1 MVQKRCLLFS
11 LLFVVLVFASV
22 TTGYGAAPGFDDK
35 EIRIA
40 SWGPMTGP
48 AAPWGTV
55 NRGPAVICA
64 IVNEEGGIHGRK
76 LKHFA
81 RDDQYNPAQ
90 TKVVVKEL
98 VEKQGVFAFVA
109 GTGSACGL
117 AVKDYLA
124 ENKIIWMAPAISLKE
139 LISPVQPYIF
149 ALMPLYEDEASILTK
164 YVIEKLK
171 IKEIGVLYQ
180 NDSYGK
186 GALIGIRQRLE
197 KNGMKAVAEI
207 PIEATDKDL
216 SSYILKLKNSGAKAV
231 MMWLTPSAAVVALK
245 TAATVN
251 YKPQWVASETL
262 GDYGLMHKISGGL
275 WEGVITGAFVLPV
288 ESNNPLMVKYRKA
301 SAKYTPEERVSLF
314 YMAGSMFTEPL
325 VDALKRTGKNLSTE
339 AVLKT
344 LNSTKNFQG
353 IGPKVT
359 WTANQHQGT
368 DSIQIWKCGPNAST
382 ILLQDWTVNELAT
395 WKKK

>member
-1 MVQKRCLLFS
+1 MGKKRVLMLSFLVMVSMLAMS
-11 LLFVVLVFASV
+11 AVS
-22 TTGYGAAPGFDDK
+22 YGAAPGFDDK

-55 NRGPAVICA
+55 NRGPGVLCA

-109 GTGSACGL
+109 GTGSACGM
-117 AVKDYLA
+117 AVKDYLS
-124 ENKIIWMAPAISLKE
+124 ENKIIWVAPAISLKE
-139 LISPVQPYIF
+139 LISPVNPYIF

-164 YVIEKLK
+164 YVIEKMK
-171 IKEIGVLYQ
+171 VKEIGVLYQ
-180 NDSYGK
+180 NDAYGK
-186 GALIGIRQRLE
+186 AALGGIRQRLE
-197 KNGMKAVAEI
+197 KNNMKAVAEI
-207 PIEATDKDL
+207 PIEATEKDL
-216 SSYILKLKNSGAKAV
+216 SSQVLKLKNSGAKAV
-231 MMWLTPSAAVVALK
+231 MMWLTPSAGVIVLK
-245 TAATVN
+245 TAATVG

-262 GDYGLMHKISGGL
+262 SDFGLMHKISGGL
-275 WEGVITGAFVLPV
+275 WEGVITGAFVLPP
-288 ESNNPLMVKYRKA
+288 ESNHPLMVKYRNAIK
-301 SAKYTPEERVSLF
+301 KFTPEERPGLF
-314 YMAGSMFTEPL
+314 YIAGSMFTEPL
-325 VDALKRTGKNLSTE
+325 VDALKRAGKNLSTE
-339 AVLKT
+339 AALKA

-382 ILLQDWTVNELAT
+382 ILLQDWTANELAT
-395 WKKK
+395 WKK

>member
-1 MVQKRCLLFS
+1 MVQKRCLFFS
-11 LLFVVLVFASV
+11 LLLVVLVSTFATV
-22 TTGYGAAPGFDDK
+22 GYGAAPGFDDK

-76 LKHFA
+76 IKHFA

-98 VEKQGVFAFVA
+98 VEKQGIFAFVA

-164 YVIEKLK
+164 YVVEKLK

-186 GALIGIRQRLE
+186 GALIGIHQRLD
-197 KNGMKAVAEI
+197 KYGMKAVAEI
-207 PIEATDKDL
+207 PVEATDKDL

-275 WEGVITGAFVLPV
+275 WEGVITGAFLLPV
-288 ESNNPLMVKYRKA
+288 DSNNPLMVKYRNA
-301 SAKYTPEERVSLF
+301 SAKYTPEERISLF

-325 VDALKRTGKNLSTE
+325 IDALKRTGKKLSTE

-359 WTANQHQGT
+359 WTADQHQGT

>member
-1 MVQKRCLLFS
+1 MVKKRLFMFS
-11 LLFVVLVFASV
+11 FLVVVSIFVFSTVSFAV
-22 TTGYGAAPGFDDK
+22 PPGFDDK

-98 VEKQGVFAFVA
+98 VERQGIFAFVA

-139 LISPVQPYIF
+139 LIVPVQPYIF

-164 YVIEKLK
+164 YIIDKLK

-207 PIEATDKDL
+207 PVEATDKDL

-262 GDYGLMHKISGGL
+262 SDFGLMHKISGGL
-275 WEGVITGAFVLPV
+275 WEGVITGAFVLPP
-288 ESNNPLMVKYRKA
+288 ESNDPLMVKYRKA
-301 SAKYTPEERVSLF
+301 SAKYTPEERLSLF
-314 YMAGSMFTEPL
+314 YMAGNMFTEPL

-368 DSIQIWKCGPNAST
+368 DSIQIWKCGPSAST
-382 ILLQDWTVNELAT
+382 ILLQDWTANELAT

>member
-368 DSIQIWKCGPNAST
+368 DSIQIWKCGPNAGT